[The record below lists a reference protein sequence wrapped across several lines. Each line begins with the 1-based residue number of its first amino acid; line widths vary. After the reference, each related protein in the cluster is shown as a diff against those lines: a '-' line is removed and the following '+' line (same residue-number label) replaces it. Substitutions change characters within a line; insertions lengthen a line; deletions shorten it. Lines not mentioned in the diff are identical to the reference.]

1 MGYRIVL
8 KITLILAL
16 CVIVL
21 GAYTRLTDAGLGC
34 PDWPTCYGHLTVPDS
49 AEEVKEKHYLE
60 QRPLEPDKGWAEMIH
75 RYFAGTLGL
84 LILLLMIWSWRRR
97 NIDPRQP
104 VWLPTL
110 LLGVVIFQALLGM
123 WTVTL
128 LLKPVVVMGHLLGGF
143 ATLALLFLLVRMTGE
158 PQAVETSPGTRFWAL
173 LALVVLVL
181 QIALG
186 GWTSTNYAALACADF
201 PTCHGQWWP
210 ETDFSEAF
218 VLWRGLGVNY
228 EYGVLDNPA
237 RTAIHM
243 AHRIGALVTLVIVG
257 GFALG
262 LVGKGDALGRAGWTM
277 LLLLL
282 LQITL
287 GISNVLLHL
296 PLWVAVAHNA
306 TAALLLLSLINASY
320 LLWRRPR

>member
-1 MGYRIVL
+1 MGYRSFL
-8 KITLILAL
+8 KLTLVFAL

-34 PDWPTCYGHLTVPDS
+34 PDWPTCYGHLTVPAS
-49 AEEVKEKHYLE
+49 AEDVKQKHYLE
-60 QRPLEPDKGWAEMIH
+60 QRPLEPSKGWAEMIH
-75 RYFAGTLGL
+75 RYFAGSLGL
-84 LILLLMIWSWRRR
+84 LILLATVWSWRRR
-97 NIDPRQP
+97 TSDPRQP

-143 ATLALLFLLVRMTGE
+143 ATLALLFLLVRVTGQ
-158 PQAVETSPGTRFWAL
+158 PHVVQTSPGTRLWAL
-173 LALVVLVL
+173 LALIVLVL

-243 AHRIGALVTLVIVG
+243 AHRLGALVSLVVVG
-257 GFALG
+257 GFALRLIG
-262 LVGKGDALGRAGWTM
+262 EGDEAGRVGWIV

-282 LQITL
+282 LQVTL

-296 PLWVAVAHNA
+296 PLSVAVAHNA